1 MQIDLYLRL
10 ADVQRLCY
18 LLISF
23 AFDVAQQHNRSL
35 NLGQAV
41 HESPYERD
49 FFTSLQLFMRR
60 LAAKMYHF
68 IEIFGITSSTFHH
81 IDGSVSARRYGKCLE
96 IVYPVPV
103 VATLPNLQEGVLH
116 HIFGLCLVHRNA
128 QSKTVKPVAQWQ
140 NGGSEA
146 DVFHLSIYEDD
157 SGLQMLQP

>member
-18 LLISF
+18 LLIRF
-23 AFDVAQQHNRSL
+23 AFDVAQRHNRSL
-35 NLGQAV
+35 HLGQAV
-41 HESPYERD
+41 HESPNERD
-49 FFTSLQLFMRR
+49 FFASLQLFMRGM
-60 LAAKMYHF
+60 AAKMRHF
-68 IEIFGITSSTFHH
+68 IEIFGISAGTFRQVE
-81 IDGSVSARRYGKCLE
+81 GSVSARRYSKRLE
-96 IVYPVPV
+96 IVYPVPT

-116 HIFGLCLVHRNA
+116 HIFGLCLVHRDA
-128 QSKTVKPVAQWQ
+128 QSKTVKPVAQRQ